1 MARMTLGAW
10 IRQAFG
16 RPDTAPR
23 PGKGGADAR
32 LGRQVLAND
41 GVVLGTITAVWQGAD
56 ASDGA
61 PHEETLGVQQS
72 EQDEKDLLF
81 IPATAIARTSDQG
94 VILTVDRTQVTARG
108 WRYRPEW
115 IPKA

>member
-16 RPDTAPR
+16 RQGTASR

-32 LGRQVLAND
+32 IGRQVLAND
-41 GVVLGTITAVWQGAD
+41 GAVLGTITAVWHAD
-56 ASDGA
+56 ATDGA
-61 PHEETLGVQQS
+61 PHEETLGVQQAD
-72 EQDEKDLLF
+72 QDVNGVLY

-94 VILTVDRTQVTARG
+94 IILTVDRTQVTARG

-115 IPKA
+115 IPTA